1 MKTSVAILPLILAA
15 ASATAATPALAQSH
29 AGHATPAP
37 VRQALPEGCVA
48 RGSSTADT
56 SRIGTAGAPTCPTGA
71 VPVRLQAGAMPAGH
85 DMSTMGQT
93 RPAPAMPAGHDMSTM
108 PQTQPAPAAASRHAG
123 HDMST
128 MGQTQP
134 APAMPAG
141 HDMSAMGQTQ
151 PAPAAASPHAGHDM
165 SAMGQTQ
172 PAPAMPAGHDM
183 STMGQ
188 TQPAPAATSPH
199 AGHDM
204 STMGQTQPAPAMPAG
219 HNMSTMGQTQPA
231 PAAASPHAGHD
242 MSTMGQTPPAPAMPA
257 GHDMSTMGQMP
268 AGHDMS
274 GMAMPPDVPTSANN
288 PGRPPEAPAP
298 AGAAS
303 GPANAA
309 DLLFDPAEMAAA
321 RAQLLVEHGNVRTT
335 AVIIDQLEATF
346 GDDEEGYAWD
356 AQGWTGGDINRFWWK
371 SEGEGAFDG
380 EVEEA
385 EIQALYSRAFRPFFD
400 FQTGLRQTYRPE
412 GDRTDLVVGIQGLA
426 PYWFEVDAAAFLS
439 NKGELTARAE
449 AEYDQRITNRWIVQP
464 RAEVVLSAE
473 DIPELRI
480 GSGLSTL
487 QIGARL
493 RYEFRKEFAPYVGVE
508 WTKSFGNTA
517 DFLEAD
523 GRSSED
529 TRLVVGIRAWF

>member
-1 MKTSVAILPLILAA
+1 MIRRSVGLVPLLLA
-15 ASATAATPALAQSH
+15 ASAGPVFAQSH
-29 AGHATPAP
+29 AGHGAAANAVQTAVQLPA
-37 VRQALPEGCVA
+37 GCV
-48 RGSSTADT
+48 R
-56 SRIGTAGAPTCPTGA
+56 RGAPTADPSRVGTPGAPVCPTGA
-71 VPVRLQAGAMPAGH
+71 VPERAPASADPHAGH
-85 DMSTMGQT
+85 DMSTMSQT
-93 RPAPAMPAGHDMSTM
+93 APAPAMPAGHDMSTM
-108 PQTQPAPAAASRHAG
+108 QSGQQPAAAGQPDPHAGHDMSTMRQTAPAPATPAGHDMSTMQSGQRPAAAGQPDPHAG

-128 MGQTQP
+128 MGQT
-134 APAMPAG
+134 A
-141 HDMSAMGQTQ
+141 
-151 PAPAAASPHAGHDM
+151 
-165 SAMGQTQ
+165 

-183 STMGQ
+183 STMQSGQ
-188 TQPAPAATSPH
+188 QPAAAAQPDPH

-204 STMGQTQPAPAMPAG
+204 STMRQTAPA
-219 HNMSTMGQTQPA
+219 S
-231 PAAASPHAGHD
+231 
-242 MSTMGQTPPAPAMPA
+242 AMPA

-268 AGHDMS
+268 PGHDMS
-274 GMAMPPDVPTSANN
+274 AMAMPPDVPTSADN
-288 PGRPPEAPAP
+288 PGRPPEMPLP
-298 AGAAS
+298 PGATS
-303 GPANAA
+303 GPAHAA
-309 DLLFDPAEMAAA
+309 DTLFDPAEMAAA
-321 RAQLLVEHGNVRTT
+321 REQLRVENGDVRTT

-346 GDDEEGYAWD
+346 ADGEEAYAWD

>member
-1 MKTSVAILPLILAA
+1 MRSSVAILPLILAA
-15 ASATAATPALAQSH
+15 ASAAAGTPALAQSH
-29 AGHATPAP
+29 AGHAMPAP
-37 VRQALPEGCVA
+37 VRQALPEGCVT
-48 RGSSTADT
+48 RGSPTADA

-71 VPVRLQAGAMPAGH
+71 VPIRL
-85 DMSTMGQT
+85 
-93 RPAPAMPAGHDMSTM
+93 PAPAMPAGHDMSTM
-108 PQTQPAPAAASRHAG
+108 GQARPAPAAASPHAG

-141 HDMSAMGQTQ
+141 HDMSTMGQAR
-151 PAPAAASPHAGHDM
+151 PAPAAASADAGHDM
-165 SAMGQTQ
+165 STMGQTQ

-188 TQPAPAATSPH
+188 ARPAPAAASAD

-204 STMGQTQPAPAMPAG
+204 STMDQTQPAPAMPAG
-219 HNMSTMGQTQPA
+219 HDMSTMNQTPTPA
-231 PAAASPHAGHD
+231 MPAGHD
-242 MSTMGQTPPAPAMPA
+242 MSTMGPTQSAPAMPA

-274 GMAMPPDVPTSANN
+274 GMVMPPDVPTSADN
-288 PGRPPEAPAP
+288 PGRPPETPAP
-298 AGAAS
+298 AGATN
-303 GPANAA
+303 GPTNAA

-321 RAQLLVEHGNVRTT
+321 RAQLRVEHGNVRTT
-335 AVIIDQLEATF
+335 AVILDQLEATF
-346 GDDEEGYAWD
+346 GDDEEGYAWN
-356 AQGWTGGDINRFWWK
+356 AQGWSGGDINRFWWK
-371 SEGEGAFDG
+371 SEGEGAFGG

-426 PYWFEVDAAAFLS
+426 PYWFEVDGAVFLS
-439 NKGELTARAE
+439 NKGELTARGE

-480 GSGLSTL
+480 GSGLSSL

>member
-15 ASATAATPALAQSH
+15 ASATAGTPALAQSH
-29 AGHATPAP
+29 AGHAMPAP

-48 RGSSTADT
+48 RGSPTADA
-56 SRIGTAGAPTCPTGA
+56 SRIGTVGAPTCPTGA
-71 VPVRLQAGAMPAGH
+71 VPVRLPAPAMPAGHDMSTMGQTRPPPAAASTHAGHDMSTMGQTQPAPAMPAGH

-108 PQTQPAPAAASRHAG
+108 PQTQPAPAAASPHAGHDMSTMGQTRPAPAMPAGHDMSAMPQTQPAPAAASPHAG

-141 HDMSAMGQTQ
+141 HDMSTMGQT
-151 PAPAAASPHAGHDM
+151 P
-165 SAMGQTQ
+165 T
-172 PAPAMPAGHDM
+172 PAMPAAHDM

-188 TQPAPAATSPH
+188 T
-199 AGHDM
+199 
-204 STMGQTQPAPAMPAG
+204 
-219 HNMSTMGQTQPA
+219 
-231 PAAASPHAGHD
+231 
-242 MSTMGQTPPAPAMPA
+242 
-257 GHDMSTMGQMP
+257 P

-274 GMAMPPDVPTSANN
+274 GMAMPPDVPTSADN
-288 PGRPPEAPAP
+288 PGRPPETPAP
-298 AGAAS
+298 SAATS
-303 GPANAA
+303 GPTHAA

-321 RAQLLVEHGNVRTT
+321 RAQLRIEHGDARTT
-335 AVIIDQLEATF
+335 AVVIDQLEAAF

-371 SEGEGAFDG
+371 SEGEGDFDG

-480 GSGLSTL
+480 GSGLSSL

>member
-1 MKTSVAILPLILAA
+1 MQSGQRPAA
-15 ASATAATPALAQSH
+15 AGQPDPHAGHDMSTMRQTAPAPATPAGHDMSTMQSGQRPAA
-29 AGHATPAP
+29 AGQPDPH
-37 VRQALPEGCVA
+37 
-48 RGSSTADT
+48 
-56 SRIGTAGAPTCPTGA
+56 
-71 VPVRLQAGAMPAGH
+71 AGH

-93 RPAPAMPAGHDMSTM
+93 APAPAMPAGHDMSTM
-108 PQTQPAPAAASRHAG
+108 QSGQQPAAAA
-123 HDMST
+123 
-128 MGQTQP
+128 QP
-134 APAMPAG
+134 
-141 HDMSAMGQTQ
+141 D
-151 PAPAAASPHAGHDM
+151 
-165 SAMGQTQ
+165 
-172 PAPAMPAGHDM
+172 
-183 STMGQ
+183 
-188 TQPAPAATSPH
+188 PH

-204 STMGQTQPAPAMPAG
+204 STMRQTAPA
-219 HNMSTMGQTQPA
+219 S
-231 PAAASPHAGHD
+231 
-242 MSTMGQTPPAPAMPA
+242 AMPA

-268 AGHDMS
+268 PGHDMS
-274 GMAMPPDVPTSANN
+274 AMAMPPDVPTSADN
-288 PGRPPEAPAP
+288 PGRPPEMPLP
-298 AGAAS
+298 PGATS
-303 GPANAA
+303 GPAHAA
-309 DLLFDPAEMAAA
+309 DTLFDPAEMAAA
-321 RAQLLVEHGNVRTT
+321 REQLRVENGDVRTT

-346 GDDEEGYAWD
+346 ADGEEAYAWD

>member
-1 MKTSVAILPLILAA
+1 MIRRSVGLVPLLLA
-15 ASATAATPALAQSH
+15 ASAGPVFAQSH
-29 AGHATPAP
+29 AGHGAAANAVQTAVQLPA
-37 VRQALPEGCVA
+37 GCV
-48 RGSSTADT
+48 R
-56 SRIGTAGAPTCPTGA
+56 RGAPTADPSRVGTPGAPVCPTGA
-71 VPVRLQAGAMPAGH
+71 VPERAPASADPHAGH
-85 DMSTMGQT
+85 AMSTMSQT
-93 RPAPAMPAGHDMSTM
+93 APAPAMPAGHDMSTM
-108 PQTQPAPAAASRHAG
+108 QSGQQPAAA
-123 HDMST
+123 
-128 MGQTQP
+128 GQP
-134 APAMPAG
+134 
-141 HDMSAMGQTQ
+141 D
-151 PAPAAASPHAGHDM
+151 
-165 SAMGQTQ
+165 
-172 PAPAMPAGHDM
+172 
-183 STMGQ
+183 
-188 TQPAPAATSPH
+188 PH

-204 STMGQTQPAPAMPAG
+204 STMRQTAPAPATPAG
-219 HNMSTMGQTQPA
+219 HDMSTMQSGQR
-231 PAAASPHAGHD
+231 PAAAAQPDPHAGHD
-242 MSTMGQTPPAPAMPA
+242 MSTMRQTAPASAMPA

-268 AGHDMS
+268 PGHDMS
-274 GMAMPPDVPTSANN
+274 AMAMPPDVPTSADN
-288 PGRPPEAPAP
+288 PGRPPEMPLP
-298 AGAAS
+298 PGATS
-303 GPANAA
+303 GPAHAA
-309 DLLFDPAEMAAA
+309 DTLFDPAEMAAA
-321 RAQLLVEHGNVRTT
+321 REQLRVENGDVRTT
-335 AVIIDQLEATF
+335 AVIIDQLEASF
-346 GDDEEGYAWD
+346 GDGEEGYALD

-371 SEGEGAFDG
+371 SEVEGDFDG

-385 EIQALYSRAFRPFFD
+385 EVQALYSRAFRPFFD

>member
-1 MKTSVAILPLILAA
+1 MVKTSVAVLPLILAA
-15 ASATAATPALAQSH
+15 ASAAAGTPALAQSH

-37 VRQALPEGCVA
+37 VRQTLPEGCVA
-48 RGSSTADT
+48 RGSSTADA

-128 MGQTQP
+128 MGQTQ
-134 APAMPAG
+134 
-141 HDMSAMGQTQ
+141 
-151 PAPAAASPHAGHDM
+151 
-165 SAMGQTQ
+165 
-172 PAPAMPAGHDM
+172 
-183 STMGQ
+183 
-188 TQPAPAATSPH
+188 
-199 AGHDM
+199 
-204 STMGQTQPAPAMPAG
+204 
-219 HNMSTMGQTQPA
+219 
-231 PAAASPHAGHD
+231 
-242 MSTMGQTPPAPAMPA
+242 PAPAMPA

>member
-1 MKTSVAILPLILAA
+1 MRTSVAILPLILAA
-15 ASATAATPALAQSH
+15 ASAAAGTPALAQSH
-29 AGHATPAP
+29 AGHAMPAP
-37 VRQALPEGCVA
+37 ARQALPEGCVA
-48 RGSSTADT
+48 RGSPTADA
-56 SRIGTAGAPTCPTGA
+56 SRIGMPGAPTCPTGA
-71 VPVRLQAGAMPAGH
+71 APVRLQAPAMPAGH

-93 RPAPAMPAGHDMSTM
+93 PAPAMPAGHDMSTM
-108 PQTQPAPAAASRHAG
+108 R
-123 HDMST
+123 
-128 MGQTQP
+128 
-134 APAMPAG
+134 
-141 HDMSAMGQTQ
+141 QTQ

-165 SAMGQTQ
+165 STMGQAQ

-183 STMGQ
+183 STMRQ
-188 TQPAPAATSPH
+188 TE
-199 AGHDM
+199 
-204 STMGQTQPAPAMPAG
+204 
-219 HNMSTMGQTQPA
+219 PA

-242 MSTMGQTPPAPAMPA
+242 MSTMGQTPPAAAMPAGHDMSTMPQTRPAPAMPA
-257 GHDMSTMGQMP
+257 GHDMSTMGQTP

-274 GMAMPPDVPTSANN
+274 GMAMPPDVPTSADN

-298 AGAAS
+298 AGAAG

-321 RAQLLVEHGNVRTT
+321 RAQLRVEHGNVRTT
-335 AVIIDQLEATF
+335 AVILDQLEAAF
-346 GDDEEGYAWD
+346 GDDEEGYAWN
-356 AQGWTGGDINRFWWK
+356 AQGWSGGDISRFWWK
-371 SEGEGAFDG
+371 SEGEGAFGG
-380 EVEEA
+380 EVGEA

-426 PYWFEVDAAAFLS
+426 PYWFEVDGAVFLS
-439 NKGELTARAE
+439 NKGELTARGE

-480 GSGLSTL
+480 GSGLSSL

-508 WTKSFGNTA
+508 WTRSFGNTA

>member
-1 MKTSVAILPLILAA
+1 MICRSVGLIPLLLA
-15 ASATAATPALAQSH
+15 ASASPVFAQSH
-29 AGHATPAP
+29 AGHVPAP
-37 VRQALPEGCVA
+37 GAARPAGQLPAGCVR
-48 RGSSTADT
+48 RGAATADP
-56 SRIGTAGAPTCPTGA
+56 SRVGTPGAPVCPTGA
-71 VPVRLQAGAMPAGH
+71 VPER
-85 DMSTMGQT
+85 
-93 RPAPAMPAGHDMSTM
+93 
-108 PQTQPAPAAASRHAG
+108 APAAADPHAG
-123 HDMST
+123 HDIST
-128 MGQTQP
+128 TGQTQP

-141 HDMSAMGQTQ
+141 HDMSSMQAGQQ
-151 PAPAAASPHAGHDM
+151 PAPTVQADRHAGHDM
-165 SAMGQTQ
+165 STTGQTQ

-183 STMGQ
+183 STMQAGQ
-188 TQPAPAATSPH
+188 QPAPTVPADPH

-204 STMGQTQPAPAMPAG
+204 STMGQT
-219 HNMSTMGQTQPA
+219 
-231 PAAASPHAGHD
+231 
-242 MSTMGQTPPAPAMPA
+242 
-257 GHDMSTMGQMP
+257 P

-274 GMAMPPDVPTSANN
+274 GMAMPPDVPTSADN
-288 PGRPPEAPAP
+288 PGRPPETPP
-298 AGAAS
+298 PPGATS
-303 GPANAA
+303 GPAHAA

-321 RAQLLVEHGNVRTT
+321 REQLRIENGDIRTT
-335 AVIIDQLEATF
+335 AVVMDQLEATF
-346 GDDEEGYAWD
+346 ADGEDAYAWD

-400 FQTGLRQTYRPE
+400 FQTGVRQTYRPE

-426 PYWFEVDAAAFLS
+426 PYWFEVDGAVFLS
-439 NKGELTARAE
+439 NKGELTARGE

-480 GSGLSTL
+480 GSGLSSL
-487 QIGARL
+487 QVGARL

-508 WTKSFGNTA
+508 WTRSFGNTA

-523 GRSSED
+523 GRSAED

>member
-1 MKTSVAILPLILAA
+1 MIRRSVGLVPLLLA
-15 ASATAATPALAQSH
+15 ASAGPVFAQSH
-29 AGHATPAP
+29 AGHGAAANAVQTAVQLPA
-37 VRQALPEGCVA
+37 GCV
-48 RGSSTADT
+48 R
-56 SRIGTAGAPTCPTGA
+56 RGAPTADPSRVGTPGAPVCPTGA
-71 VPVRLQAGAMPAGH
+71 VPERAPASADPHAGH
-85 DMSTMGQT
+85 DMSTMSQT
-93 RPAPAMPAGHDMSTM
+93 APAPAMPAGHDMSTM
-108 PQTQPAPAAASRHAG
+108 QSGQQPAAAGQPDPHAG

-128 MGQTQP
+128 MGQT
-134 APAMPAG
+134 A
-141 HDMSAMGQTQ
+141 
-151 PAPAAASPHAGHDM
+151 
-165 SAMGQTQ
+165 

-183 STMGQ
+183 STMQSGQ
-188 TQPAPAATSPH
+188 QPAAAAQPDPH

-204 STMGQTQPAPAMPAG
+204 STMRQTAPA
-219 HNMSTMGQTQPA
+219 S
-231 PAAASPHAGHD
+231 
-242 MSTMGQTPPAPAMPA
+242 AMPA

-268 AGHDMS
+268 PGHDMS
-274 GMAMPPDVPTSANN
+274 AMAMPPDVPTSADN
-288 PGRPPEAPAP
+288 PGRPPEMPLP
-298 AGAAS
+298 PGATS
-303 GPANAA
+303 GPAHAA
-309 DLLFDPAEMAAA
+309 DTLFDPAEMAAA
-321 RAQLLVEHGNVRTT
+321 REQLRVENGDVRTT
-335 AVIIDQLEATF
+335 AVIIDQLEASF
-346 GDDEEGYAWD
+346 GDGEEGYALD

-371 SEGEGAFDG
+371 SEVEGDFDG

-385 EIQALYSRAFRPFFD
+385 EVQALYSRAFRPFFD

>member
-1 MKTSVAILPLILAA
+1 MIRRSVGLVPLLLA
-15 ASATAATPALAQSH
+15 ASAGPVFAQSH
-29 AGHATPAP
+29 AGHGAAANAVQTAVQLPA
-37 VRQALPEGCVA
+37 GCV
-48 RGSSTADT
+48 R
-56 SRIGTAGAPTCPTGA
+56 RGAPTADPSRVGTSGAPVCPTGA
-71 VPVRLQAGAMPAGH
+71 VPERAPASADPHAGH
-85 DMSTMGQT
+85 DMSTMSQT
-93 RPAPAMPAGHDMSTM
+93 APAPAMPAGHDMSTM
-108 PQTQPAPAAASRHAG
+108 QSGQQPAAAGQPDPHAGHDMSTMRQTAPAPATPAGHDMSTMQSGQRPAAAGQPDPHAG

-128 MGQTQP
+128 MGQT
-134 APAMPAG
+134 A
-141 HDMSAMGQTQ
+141 
-151 PAPAAASPHAGHDM
+151 
-165 SAMGQTQ
+165 

-183 STMGQ
+183 STMQSGQ
-188 TQPAPAATSPH
+188 QPAAAGQRDPH

-204 STMGQTQPAPAMPAG
+204 STMGQTAPA
-219 HNMSTMGQTQPA
+219 S
-231 PAAASPHAGHD
+231 
-242 MSTMGQTPPAPAMPA
+242 AMPA

-268 AGHDMS
+268 PGHDMS
-274 GMAMPPDVPTSANN
+274 AMAMPPDVPTSADN
-288 PGRPPEAPAP
+288 PGRPPEMPLP
-298 AGAAS
+298 PGATS
-303 GPANAA
+303 GPAHAA
-309 DLLFDPAEMAAA
+309 DTLFDPAEMAAA
-321 RAQLLVEHGNVRTT
+321 REQLRVENGDVRTT
-335 AVIIDQLEATF
+335 AVIIDQLEASF
-346 GDDEEGYAWD
+346 GDGEEGYALD

-371 SEGEGAFDG
+371 SEVEGDFDG

-385 EIQALYSRAFRPFFD
+385 EVQALYSRAFRPFFD

>member
-1 MKTSVAILPLILAA
+1 MICRSVGLIPLLLA
-15 ASATAATPALAQSH
+15 ASASPVFAQSH
-29 AGHATPAP
+29 AGHVPAP
-37 VRQALPEGCVA
+37 GAARPAGQLPAGCVR
-48 RGSSTADT
+48 RGAATADP
-56 SRIGTAGAPTCPTGA
+56 SRVGTPGAPVCPTGA
-71 VPVRLQAGAMPAGH
+71 VPER
-85 DMSTMGQT
+85 
-93 RPAPAMPAGHDMSTM
+93 
-108 PQTQPAPAAASRHAG
+108 APAAADPHAG

-141 HDMSAMGQTQ
+141 HDMSSMQAGQQ
-151 PAPAAASPHAGHDM
+151 PAPTVQADRHAGHDM
-165 SAMGQTQ
+165 STTGQTQ

-183 STMGQ
+183 STMQAGQ
-188 TQPAPAATSPH
+188 QPAPTVPADPH

-204 STMGQTQPAPAMPAG
+204 STVGQT
-219 HNMSTMGQTQPA
+219 
-231 PAAASPHAGHD
+231 
-242 MSTMGQTPPAPAMPA
+242 
-257 GHDMSTMGQMP
+257 P

-274 GMAMPPDVPTSANN
+274 GMAMPPDVPTSADN
-288 PGRPPEAPAP
+288 PGRPPETPP
-298 AGAAS
+298 PPGATS
-303 GPANAA
+303 GPAHAA

-321 RAQLLVEHGNVRTT
+321 REQLRIENGDIRTT
-335 AVIIDQLEATF
+335 AVVMDQLEATF
-346 GDDEEGYAWD
+346 ADGEDAYAWD

-400 FQTGLRQTYRPE
+400 FQTGVRQTYRPE

-426 PYWFEVDAAAFLS
+426 PYWFEVDGAVFLS
-439 NKGELTARAE
+439 NKGELTARGE

-480 GSGLSTL
+480 GSGLSSL
-487 QIGARL
+487 QVGARL

-508 WTKSFGNTA
+508 WTRSFGNTA

-523 GRSSED
+523 GRSAED